1 MNLYLS
7 GRLKGPN
14 LPTPDWIIL
23 LVDLL
28 FYSLFHLVLDI
39 SDLRNTT
46 FSVTNVPWLL
56 LHIWKSYRF
65 ITDVFSCIDP
75 MWNVPHEEE
84 PPGLQ
89 ISGISTC
96 HGQDQTWRLYSGWLT
111 HHTVLEQ

>member
-46 FSVTNVPWLL
+46 FSVTNVP
-56 LHIWKSYRF
+56 
-65 ITDVFSCIDP
+65 
-75 MWNVPHEEE
+75 
-84 PPGLQ
+84 
-89 ISGISTC
+89 
-96 HGQDQTWRLYSGWLT
+96 
-111 HHTVLEQ
+111 